1 MSSASKAVGGVSE
14 ATHSKFFRGVRAD
27 ALKRYQLLNHI
38 GRGACAPPPLLLLR
52 KAPLTRDCGAADGE
66 VWAACTPG
74 QPNEK
79 VAIKKI
85 TQVFSQVT
93 EAKRILREL
102 RILRHLDHPNL
113 IRCARPHARSATST
127 AGAVRGGSAR
137 SHRAPA
143 PRAGSETAC
152 TRPPRAPSPT
162 YGYALTTSTSTC
174 AS

>member
-1 MSSASKAVGGVSE
+1 M
-14 ATHSKFFRGVRAD
+14 RAD
-27 ALKRYQLLNHI
+27 VVGLEGRRRRLRGHAFQVLQRSEGRRPKAYQLLNHI

-113 IRCARPHARSATST
+113 IRFARPHAR
-127 AGAVRGGSAR
+127 
-137 SHRAPA
+137 RALHVPVA
-143 PRAGSETAC
+143 H
-152 TRPPRAPSPT
+152 
-162 YGYALTTSTSTC
+162 
-174 AS
+174 

>member
-1 MSSASKAVGGVSE
+1 
-14 ATHSKFFRGVRAD
+14 
-27 ALKRYQLLNHI
+27 L
-38 GRGACAPPPLLLLR
+38 C
-52 KAPLTRDCGAADGE
+52 AADGE

-113 IRCARPHARSATST
+113 IRFARPHARRALHV
-127 AGAVRGGSAR
+127 AVA
-137 SHRAPA
+137 H
-143 PRAGSETAC
+143 
-152 TRPPRAPSPT
+152 
-162 YGYALTTSTSTC
+162 
-174 AS
+174 

>member
-1 MSSASKAVGGVSE
+1 MRRHPSCC
-14 ATHSKFFRGVRAD
+14 
-27 ALKRYQLLNHI
+27 
-38 GRGACAPPPLLLLR
+38 CARPVH
-52 KAPLTRDCGAADGE
+52 TRLCAADGE

-113 IRCARPHARSATST
+113 IRFARPHARRALHV
-127 AGAVRGGSAR
+127 AVA
-137 SHRAPA
+137 H
-143 PRAGSETAC
+143 
-152 TRPPRAPSPT
+152 
-162 YGYALTTSTSTC
+162 
-174 AS
+174 

>member
-38 GRGACAPPPLLLLR
+38 GRGACAPPPLMLLR

-113 IRCARPHARSATST
+113 IRFARPHAR
-127 AGAVRGGSAR
+127 
-137 SHRAPA
+137 RALHVPVA
-143 PRAGSETAC
+143 H
-152 TRPPRAPSPT
+152 
-162 YGYALTTSTSTC
+162 
-174 AS
+174 